1 MPIVTNGWMDQDDIW
16 YGGLGPGNLVLDGNP
31 AHSSHTPEF
40 SAHVCCGQT
49 AGWIRMPLRMEVG
62 LGQGHIV
69 LDGDPVPEKWGYSA
83 PRPPHCV
90 RWRPGSPTL
99 PHPQKGGGAQGPL
112 QIFDPCLLWP
122 NGRMDQ
128 DATRY
133 GGKPGDT
140 VLDGDLCLP
149 TERGIAAPRISAQ
162 VYCGQTVAQRS
173 KSCKVNNVIK
183 LRQVS

>member
-133 GGKPGDT
+133 GGKPWPRRHCVRWESLSPNGKGHSST
-140 VLDGDLCLP
+140 PYFGPCLLWP
-149 TERGIAAPRISAQ
+149 NCHTSQQIL
-162 VYCGQTVAQRS
+162 QR
-173 KSCKVNNVIK
+173 VQ
-183 LRQVS
+183 RY